1 MSMTPLHT
9 DIQGV
14 KISPDVFLAQQS
26 PIQKVHRTSSSSN
39 SFKGVERESI
49 DSRSRRSVNKRW
61 TPYVSRRGDRLYNES
76 SHNRER
82 SMSPV
87 RKNERTRDLSRTPE
101 KSNVDKKASSTFQRE
116 FDHPE
121 SKRVAECPMIIRAV
135 TVHSLPMKGVEYLKY
150 IKDGVKPFEGRI
162 NGPAVKKM
170 KIGDQL
176 KLTDHRAQMGITCE
190 ITSKDVF
197 YKFEEMLRAKGS
209 LNMLPQLRDRA
220 NVLSLDALIQEGAKI
235 YKQFPGSNR
244 VSTQGCVAI
253 GVKFLNEFSERRR

>member
-1 MSMTPLHT
+1 
-9 DIQGV
+9 
-14 KISPDVFLAQQS
+14 
-26 PIQKVHRTSSSSN
+26 
-39 SFKGVERESI
+39 
-49 DSRSRRSVNKRW
+49 
-61 TPYVSRRGDRLYNES
+61 
-76 SHNRER
+76 
-82 SMSPV
+82 
-87 RKNERTRDLSRTPE
+87 
-101 KSNVDKKASSTFQRE
+101 
-116 FDHPE
+116 
-121 SKRVAECPMIIRAV
+121 MITRAV

-150 IKDGVKPFEGRI
+150 IKDGVKLFEGRI

-197 YKFEEMLRAKGS
+197 YAFEEMLRAKGS

-220 NVLSLDALIQEGAKI
+220 HVLSLDALIQEGAKI
-235 YKQFPGSNR
+235 YRQFPGSNR